1 MKYTREIR
9 WLTFLL
15 IPLVTLLTV
24 HFIVP
29 LSFIVESFPLVQ
41 DTMLEQNIDM
51 QQLSMRS
58 LSALSQNKI
67 TDFFGKITSGQLS
80 LISLLGMNQYKCLKI
95 NEQNFKLSNAYA
107 YAQMVQTQGN
117 NRTTTQNQS
126 MWFATGVEQSQSL
139 STGQQQLLQ
148 NYKNVEP
155 FISPLLSASDEFVH
169 SLTFYLVSNASE
181 ALFLEYPSRFSG
193 KCSNLSNPVLDS
205 IYEGTVS
212 LSAGQVAPFLEN
224 ASDGTRLL
232 SLCTSSQLTSL
243 TAVSCLRL
251 NLEAVGNILMPLF
264 KGSED
269 GQLKCTLL
277 LSEGLGSS
285 VSPLG
290 PQVAI
295 FFNNTDNG
303 SFTIPSNMI
312 F

>member
-1 MKYTREIR
+1 MKYDKKLG

-15 IPLVTLLTV
+15 LPFVILLVL
-24 HFIVP
+24 HFVIP
-29 LSFIVESFPLVQ
+29 LSFVVDSYPTLQDDLLQLTIGQKRTSIRSFTYT
-41 DTMLEQNIDM
+41 TMQTINKFFNSFANIQNN
-51 QQLSMRS
+51 L
-58 LSALSQNKI
+58 
-67 TDFFGKITSGQLS
+67 LS
-80 LISLLGMNQYKCLKI
+80 LIKNGESKAIKI
-95 NEQNFKLSNAYA
+95 NQENVKLVNAFIFSTNIVS
-107 YAQMVQTQGN
+107 QDLRLN
-117 NRTTTQNQS
+117 TTQNQS

-155 FISPLLSASDEFVH
+155 FISPLLAASGEFVH
-169 SLTFYLVSNASE
+169 SLAFYLVSNDSE
-181 ALFLEYPSRFSG
+181 ALFLEYPSRFSE

-303 SFTIPSNMI
+303 SFTIPSSMI